1 MLTELLLM
9 LAASTVPLKQMP
21 VDECRNDKS
30 FSAFRKQLEQVVR
43 RRDFPALM
51 KMTAPDV
58 TYLMEDAPGSR
69 EGFRREFRNGRDPK
83 FWTELS
89 TAMRLGCGMANDMAW
104 MGSVP
109 DGLFD
114 RDDPAY
120 YVLVVVS
127 GAALRAQPRSDARIV
142 AKLAWDVVELL
153 DDGSESFALVKLR
166 DGRTGYVRREE
177 LRDQFGDPAAS
188 FEKREG
194 KWVLTRFA
202 PDEP

>member
-1 MLTELLLM
+1 MLTKLLLM

-21 VDECRNDKS
+21 VDECSKDKS
-30 FSAFRKQLEQVVR
+30 FVAFRQQLRQVVK
-43 RRDFPALM
+43 RRDFPALLR
-51 KMTAPDV
+51 MTGSDV
-58 TYLMEDAPGSR
+58 TYEMEDAPGNR
-69 EGFRREFRNGRDPK
+69 EGFRRKFRNGRDPK

-89 TAMRLGCGMANDMAW
+89 TVMRLGCGMANDAAW

-120 YVLVVVS
+120 YVLVVAP
-127 GAALRAQPRSDARIV
+127 GAALRVQPRSNARIV
-142 AKLAWDVVELL
+142 ARLAWDVVELL
-153 DDGSESFALVKLR
+153 DDGTASFVHVKLR
-166 DGRTGYVRREE
+166 DGRTGYMRHEHV
-177 LRDQFGDPAAS
+177 RDQFADPAAS
-188 FEKREG
+188 FEKRQG

>member
-21 VDECRNDKS
+21 VDECGRDKS
-30 FSAFRKQLEQVVR
+30 FAAFRQQLSQVAK
-43 RRDFPALM
+43 RRDFPALLR
-51 KMTAPDV
+51 MTASDV
-58 TYLMEDAPGSR
+58 TYEMEDAPGSR
-69 EGFRREFRNGRDPK
+69 EGFVRKFRNGRDPK

-89 TAMRLGCGMANDMAW
+89 TVMRLGCRMADDVAW

-120 YVLVVVS
+120 YVLVVVP
-127 GAALRAQPRSDARIV
+127 GAALRAQPRSNARIV

-153 DDGSESFALVKLR
+153 DDGSGSFVHVKLR
-166 DGRTGYVRREE
+166 DGRTGYMRHEHV
-177 LRDQFGDPAAS
+177 RDQFADPAAS
-188 FEKREG
+188 FEKRKG
-194 KWVLTRFA
+194 KWLLTRFA

>member
-21 VDECRNDKS
+21 VDECGKDRS
-30 FSAFRKQLEQVVR
+30 FAAFRQQLKQVVK
-43 RRDFPALM
+43 RRDFPALLG
-51 KMTAPDV
+51 MTASDV
-58 TYLMEDAPGSR
+58 TYEMEDAPGSR
-69 EGFRREFRNGRDPK
+69 EGFRRKFRNGRDPR

-89 TAMRLGCGMANDMAW
+89 IAMRLGCGMADDLAW

-114 RDDPAY
+114 REDPAY
-120 YVLVVVS
+120 YVLVVVP
-127 GAALRAQPRSDARIV
+127 GAALRAQPRSNARI
-142 AKLAWDVVELL
+142 AARLAWDVVELL
-153 DDGSESFALVKLR
+153 DDGEAIFAHVKLR

-177 LRDQFGDPAAS
+177 LRDQFADPAAS
-188 FEKREG
+188 FEKRKG

-202 PDEP
+202 PDAP